1 MCIIINN
8 RITIITRI
16 IIRNIT
22 ELFSGLKNF
31 FLIKK
36 LIFLFIKQLF
46 NTIRHINYLKKILM
60 KFKKYK

>member
-16 IIRNIT
+16 IT

-46 NTIRHINYLKKILM
+46 NTI
-60 KFKKYK
+60 

>member
-16 IIRNIT
+16 IT
-22 ELFSGLKNF
+22 ELFSELKNF